1 MGNSI
6 KKLGDVIS
14 GRIKSANRASQVTYL
29 ELGTINADLSLKIDG
44 LNGNIRPNDYMVSLN
59 LTHETYF
66 TYNELNSSTN
76 APHVHSG
83 GQHSQEIGDG
93 AHTHSTD
100 GLHDHRVPSV
110 FRRLKAGDRVLV
122 AWVGN
127 EPIIVDIVV
136 AGTTITKN

>member
-1 MGNSI
+1 MGKGI
-6 KKLGDVIS
+6 QMLGDAIS
-14 GRIKSANRASQVTYL
+14 GRIKAANRAEHVTYL
-29 ELGTINADLSLKIDG
+29 ELGTINADLSLKVDG
-44 LNGNIRPNDYMVSLN
+44 LKGNIRPGSYMVSLH
-59 LTHETYF
+59 LTHENYF
-66 TYNELNSSTN
+66 TYNELNSSAE
-76 APHVHSG
+76 APHVHAG
-83 GQHSQEIGDG
+83 GEHSQEVGNGSHVHND
-93 AHTHSTD
+93 D

>member
-14 GRIKSANRASQVTYL
+14 RRIQDTNRANHVTYL

-44 LNGNIRPNDYMVSLN
+44 LNGNIRPKDYMVSLH
-59 LTHETYF
+59 LTHENYF

-83 GQHSQEIGDG
+83 GQHSQESGNG
-93 AHTHSTD
+93 YHTHSTD

-122 AWVGN
+122 AWIRYN
-127 EPIIVDIVV
+127 PIIVDIVV
-136 AGTTITKN
+136 SGTTITKN